1 MANVNWRTINV
12 DAYDPDSSV
21 NFPISTLLPADTP
34 PPQNSTTAAGI
45 AQQVRQLLR
54 SGDSEGAL
62 RAALDNAPLA
72 GDDRAKE
79 VHLATVIEVLQG
91 IRQGEM
97 TRVLEAVCGGEGGAA
112 RGDCL
117 MKYLYKGMAA
127 HSSTSGASTPSK
139 KSALSPQN
147 TGFSQ
152 IQARNFG
159 EGGNG
164 QQMSVLLNW
173 HEKLVD
179 IVGVG
184 SVVRVMTDRRTA

>member
-21 NFPISTLLPADTP
+21 NFPISTLLPGDLP
-34 PPQNSTTAAGI
+34 PPQNSSTAAGI

-54 SGDSEGAL
+54 SGDNEGAL
-62 RAALDNAPLA
+62 KYALDNAPLG

-79 VHLATVIEVLQG
+79 VHLATMVEVLQG

-97 TRVLEAVCGGEGGAA
+97 TRVLESVCSGDGGAE

-117 MKYLYKGMAA
+117 MKYLYKGMATQ
-127 HSSTSGASTPSK
+127 SSGSGASTPSK

-152 IQARNFG
+152 IQSRNFG

-173 HEKLVD
+173 HEKLVE

-184 SVVRVMTDRRTA
+184 SVVRVMTDRRTV